1 MSLVKHIVVRC
12 SANKQ
17 LGDAMSDILSA
28 LLIKLDELSSH
39 EDEMK
44 VYKKPL
50 TEVHKNI
57 VLMTIEFHCYALIN
71 YQSIARAANYRMAE
85 LFKTRTNAVSY
96 REEICQ
102 TYRTRRVCTMQY
114 ESN

>member
-28 LLIKLDELSSH
+28 LLIKLDELSRH

-44 VYKKPL
+44 VYKAPL
-50 TEVHKNI
+50 TEVYEC
-57 VLMTIEFHCYALIN
+57 TIFIRDKRLFHCYAFN
-71 YQSIARAANYRMAE
+71 
-85 LFKTRTNAVSY
+85 
-96 REEICQ
+96 
-102 TYRTRRVCTMQY
+102 
-114 ESN
+114 